1 MSPANAWR
9 LCAIIGLP
17 ALVVSR
23 MIGQSAGLAD
33 CGHPGGLEP
42 VLAFE
47 FVRNAADVGQVLL
60 GGGCRA
66 GQAHGLF
73 LDNLLFVPLY
83 TLFVISAAWAAG
95 LTRGADRRVA
105 IAAATAILIAA
116 ASDLIENATLAAIL
130 DGGDDFDRLF
140 WAVRIKFG
148 LIAVGEMLVGMLLL
162 RHTLL
167 LRFAGYMV
175 IVAGASAFITLVL
188 GVPIAMMKPIALG
201 LILLFCVAIAASIR
215 PSLVAPGKPA

>member
-1 MSPANAWR
+1 MRPATAWR

-17 ALVVSR
+17 ALVVSG
-23 MIGQSAGLAD
+23 MIGRSTGLAE
-33 CGHPGGLEP
+33 CGHPRGLEP
-42 VLAFE
+42 ILAFE

-60 GGGCRA
+60 GGNCRA
-66 GQAHGLF
+66 GQAHGLM

-95 LTRGADRRVA
+95 LARGGRPIA
-105 IAAATAILIAA
+105 IAAVVAILIAA

-130 DGGDDFDRLF
+130 DGGGDFDRLF

-148 LIAVGEMLVGMLLL
+148 LIAIGEILIGLLLL
-162 RHTLL
+162 RHTVL

-175 IVAGASAFITLVL
+175 IAAGGAAFITLLL

-201 LILLFCVAIAASIR
+201 LILLFCVAMVISIR
-215 PSLVAPGKPA
+215 PALVERPQPA

>member
-1 MSPANAWR
+1 MRPATAWR

-17 ALVVSR
+17 ALVVSG
-23 MIGQSAGLAD
+23 MIGRSTGLAE
-33 CGHPGGLEP
+33 CGHPRGLEP
-42 VLAFE
+42 ILAFE

-60 GGGCRA
+60 GGNCRA
-66 GQAHGLF
+66 GQAHGLM

-95 LTRGADRRVA
+95 LARGGRPIA
-105 IAAATAILIAA
+105 IAAVVAILIAA

-130 DGGDDFDRLF
+130 DGGGDFDRLF

-148 LIAVGEMLVGMLLL
+148 LIAIGEILIGLLLL

-175 IVAGASAFITLVL
+175 IAAGGAAFITLLL

-201 LILLFCVAIAASIR
+201 LILLFCVAMVISIR
-215 PSLVAPGKPA
+215 PALVERPQPA

>member
-1 MSPANAWR
+1 MRPATAWR

-17 ALVVSR
+17 ALVVSG
-23 MIGQSAGLAD
+23 MIGRSTGLAE

-42 VLAFE
+42 ILAFE

-60 GGGCRA
+60 GGNCRA
-66 GQAHGLF
+66 GQAHGLM

-95 LTRGADRRVA
+95 LARGGRPIA
-105 IAAATAILIAA
+105 IAAVVAILIAA

-130 DGGDDFDRLF
+130 DGGGDFDRLF

-148 LIAVGEMLVGMLLL
+148 LIAIGEILIGLLLL
-162 RHTLL
+162 RHTVL

-175 IVAGASAFITLVL
+175 IAAGGAAFITLLL

-201 LILLFCVAIAASIR
+201 LILLFCVAMVISIR
-215 PSLVAPGKPA
+215 PALVERPQPA

>member
-17 ALVVSR
+17 ALVVSG
-23 MIGQSAGLAD
+23 MIGRSAGLAD

-66 GQAHGLF
+66 GQAHGLM

-95 LTRGADRRVA
+95 LARGAHRAVTFAA
-105 IAAATAILIAA
+105 IAVIIVAA

-130 DGGDDFDRLF
+130 DGGADFDRLF

-148 LIAVGEMLVGMLLL
+148 LIAIGEILIGVLLL
-162 RHTLL
+162 RHTVL

-175 IVAGASAFITLVL
+175 IAAGGAAFITLLL

-201 LILLFCVAIAASIR
+201 LILLFCVAIAISVR
-215 PSLVAPGKPA
+215 PSLVADAEPA